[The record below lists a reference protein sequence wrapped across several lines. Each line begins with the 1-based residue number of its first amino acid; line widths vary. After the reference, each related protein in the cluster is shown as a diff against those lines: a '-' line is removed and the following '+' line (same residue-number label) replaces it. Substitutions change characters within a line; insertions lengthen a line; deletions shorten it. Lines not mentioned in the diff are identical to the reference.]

1 MTRSLIGL
9 AGDVVL
15 SAFAFGLVLE
25 LTSAGRISSVLL
37 AALPF

>member
-1 MTRSLIGL
+1 MTRTMIGL
-9 AGDVVL
+9 AGDIAL

-25 LTSAGRISSVLL
+25 LTSAGRVSSVLL